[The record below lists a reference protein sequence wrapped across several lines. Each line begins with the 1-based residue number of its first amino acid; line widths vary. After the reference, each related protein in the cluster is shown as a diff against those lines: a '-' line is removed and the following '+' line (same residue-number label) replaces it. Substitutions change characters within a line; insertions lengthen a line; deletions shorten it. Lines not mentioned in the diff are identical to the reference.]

1 MSEQETIFVDGLIF
15 TRPHEKSP
23 DFVKGGVAIK
33 VDELIAF
40 LQKHKKADGWVNADL
55 LKSKQGKLYF
65 KLNTWEPSKK
75 DDAPDNQDPTDPD
88 NIPF

>member
-23 DFVKGGVAIK
+23 DFVKGGIAIK

>member
-15 TRPHEKSP
+15 TRPRESSP
-23 DFVKGGVAIK
+23 DFVKGGLSIK

-65 KLNTWEPSKK
+65 KLNTWEPPKK
-75 DDAPDNQDPTDPD
+75 DDAPDNLDPTDPD